1 MMDAQTGHLAGAN
14 LDAVMESAVGE
25 ANALA
30 EAALM
35 IQNAETDQE
44 IGDALRRTFQ
54 LWAGLRAAADW
65 RRDWPEPL
73 TAGVRDLADFVL
85 STILGAERGEMT
97 VAKLT
102 TLATIN
108 LRIAMGILEA
118 QIRALL
124 GDDAFA
130 RWEADG
136 RPMGPDM
143 EAWMQRAAAPVTH

>member
-1 MMDAQTGHLAGAN
+1 MIEPQTSHLNGLN
-14 LDAVMESAVGE
+14 LNAVMDSAVSE

-35 IQNAETDQE
+35 IQNAETDQQ

-65 RRDWPEPL
+65 RRDWPAPL

-124 GDDAFA
+124 GDAEFA

-143 EAWMQRAAAPVTH
+143 EAWMQHAAATTH